1 MSVDIYE
8 QLRGAIATGQL
19 HPNERLVEADLSARY
34 AASRSAVR
42 TALVRLEQE
51 GLVEHERNRG
61 ARVRFIG
68 EAEAIEIYE
77 VRALLEGL
85 AARKAA
91 ELATDADLARL
102 TALVTDI
109 RSRLDVDDLM
119 GASEVNMQLHSVI
132 MELAGHTTASRLIA
146 NLNSHLVRYH
156 YRTIMQPGRPEKSFA
171 EHGAVVDAIVRRDPD
186 GAEQAMRS
194 HLAQLTRT
202 LSDPLH
208 PADV

>member
-19 HPNERLVEADLSARY
+19 HPNERLVEADLSTRY
-34 AASRSAVR
+34 SASRGAVR

-77 VRALLEGL
+77 VRAQLEGL

-91 ELATDADLARL
+91 ELATEDDVARL
-102 TALVTDI
+102 NGLVADI
-109 RSRLDVDDLM
+109 RSRLDANDLM
-119 GASEVNMQLHSVI
+119 GASEVNMQLHSAI
-132 MELAGHTTASRLIA
+132 MEVARHETASRLVS

-171 EHGAVVDAIVRRDPD
+171 EHSAVVDAIVRRDPD
-186 GAEQAMRS
+186 AAEQAMRA

-202 LSDPLH
+202 LVDPIRS
-208 PADV
+208 ADV